1 MTDTALEAL
10 FKRDRVMVISG
21 LVAIVLLCWAW
32 VLPMARDMYGD
43 MSGAAAWMM
52 RGHWDATYFAL
63 MFGMWVAMMV
73 GMMLP
78 SAASAVL
85 LYLGVVRNSEVPHRP
100 VARAYAFAGG
110 YVLAWTAFS
119 LAATALQ
126 WGLSES
132 GLLSPMMESTSRTVS
147 GLILLAAGAYQFT
160 PFKQA
165 CLSRCR
171 SPLTWL
177 PQHWK
182 SGLRGATRMGVEY
195 GLYCLG
201 CCWMLMLLLFVGGV
215 MSLAWIAG
223 ITLFVLI
230 EKLAPPGV
238 GGGKISGVALAVAGA
253 VILYASYAG

>member
-1 MTDTALEAL
+1 
-10 FKRDRVMVISG
+10 MVVGG

-43 MSGAAAWMM
+43 MDGAAAWMM
-52 RGHWDATYFAL
+52 RAHWDAMYFAL

-78 SAASAVL
+78 SAAPAVL
-85 LYLGVVRNSEVPHRP
+85 LYLGVVRNADAPQRP
-100 VARAYAFAGG
+100 VARAYAFAAG
-110 YVLAWTAFS
+110 YLLAWTGFS
-119 LAATALQ
+119 LAATVLQ
-126 WGLSES
+126 WALANS
-132 GLLSPMMESTSRTVS
+132 GLLSPMMESTSRTAS
-147 GLILLAAGAYQFT
+147 GLILIAAGVYQFT
-160 PFKQA
+160 PLKQA

-177 PQHWK
+177 PRHWR
-182 SGLRGATRMGVEY
+182 SGVAGATRMGIEY

-223 ITLFVLI
+223 ITLFVLV
-230 EKLAPPGV
+230 EKLAPQGV
-238 GGGKISGVALAVAGA
+238 GGGRLSGIGLALAGA
-253 VILYASYAG
+253 FILYASHVG